1 LNQLELDFCF
11 ALTPP
16 DGLRLLTNEAS
27 EDRSPYQAPRTPL
40 VDPPSGRRKSPLNR
54 KTKCLIFVLV
64 WSAVAAFVVPFIV
77 ISAPDKPALH
87 SLVAITVSAV
97 AMLVCL
103 QWIRYDAED
112 REFQLWEYFFVFTIF
127 SCGLGLIQI
136 PIYFLRSRGLLHGL
150 LMTLLSAV
158 FVALIYCV
166 MFAASEA
173 SIAVIRALDWV

>member
-1 LNQLELDFCF
+1 M
-11 ALTPP
+11 
-16 DGLRLLTNEAS
+16 
-27 EDRSPYQAPRTPL
+27 
-40 VDPPSGRRKSPLNR
+40 
-54 KTKCLIFVLV
+54 